1 MGDGDSGFD
10 HKHFLKNLT
19 QQAGVY
25 QMFDGTGDILYVGKA
40 KNLKKRLSS
49 YFRTS
54 GLTKKTAALV
64 CRIASIQVTVT
75 PSEAEALVLEHNLI
89 KAQKPPFNILLRD
102 DKSYPYILMTTGE
115 THPRIGFHRGSK
127 KKTGRYFGPF
137 PNASAVRESLNF
149 LQKTFTVRQCLD
161 SVYKNR
167 SRPCLLY
174 QIGRCSGPC
183 VDAISEED
191 YRADVEHTA
200 LFLEGKSDQL
210 QRDLAASMS
219 QAAERQEYE
228 RAAQLRD
235 QIQALRQIQAQ
246 QVIDS
251 GMSNLDVIACE
262 QGPGAACI
270 HILYVRQGRVMGSKS
285 YFPKDRLAS
294 DPAELLSAFLAHA
307 YLGNNSMDVPA
318 TVIVSHE
325 PPDAAALSEA
335 IAKQTKRQTK
345 ISANVRTYRAS
356 WLAMAIEAAR
366 QNVKTHIMAKQ
377 NQSQRFEHLAEIVDL
392 DEINR
397 IECFDISHSS
407 GEGTVA
413 SCVVFDSAGSRKSD
427 YRRFNIEGEKA
438 GDDYAAMAQALRRR
452 YSRLQKEA
460 KALPELVLIDG
471 GRGQVNAARHVLDE
485 LGITSI
491 MLLGVAKGT
500 TRKPGFETL
509 IFADGREQVLDEDAQ
524 ALHLIQQIR
533 DEAHR
538 FAITGHRQR
547 RDKRRRTSVLQDIP
561 GVGPKR
567 RKQLL
572 EHFGGMQEVQRASVD
587 DLAKVPSISKKLAQE
602 VYSVLHSE

>member
-1 MGDGDSGFD
+1 M
-10 HKHFLKNLT
+10 
-19 QQAGVY
+19 
-25 QMFDGTGDILYVGKA
+25 DI
-40 KNLKKRLSS
+40 
-49 YFRTS
+49 
-54 GLTKKTAALV
+54 
-64 CRIASIQVTVT
+64 
-75 PSEAEALVLEHNLI
+75 PS
-89 KAQKPPFNILLRD
+89 
-102 DKSYPYILMTTGE
+102 
-115 THPRIGFHRGSK
+115 
-127 KKTGRYFGPF
+127 
-137 PNASAVRESLNF
+137 
-149 LQKTFTVRQCLD
+149 
-161 SVYKNR
+161 
-167 SRPCLLY
+167 
-174 QIGRCSGPC
+174 
-183 VDAISEED
+183 
-191 YRADVEHTA
+191 
-200 LFLEGKSDQL
+200 
-210 QRDLAASMS
+210 
-219 QAAERQEYE
+219 
-228 RAAQLRD
+228 
-235 QIQALRQIQAQ
+235 
-246 QVIDS
+246 
-251 GMSNLDVIACE
+251 
-262 QGPGAACI
+262 
-270 HILYVRQGRVMGSKS
+270 
-285 YFPKDRLAS
+285 
-294 DPAELLSAFLAHA
+294 
-307 YLGNNSMDVPA
+307 

-335 IAKQTKRQTK
+335 IATQTKRQTK

-366 QNVKTHIMAKQ
+366 QNLKTHIMAKQ
-377 NQSQRFEHLAEIVDL
+377 NQSQRYEHLAEILDL

-427 YRRFNIEGEKA
+427 YRRFNIEGETA
-438 GDDYAAMAQALRRR
+438 GDDYGAMAQALRRR

-460 KALPELVLIDG
+460 KVLPELVLIDG

-587 DLAKVPSISKKLAQE
+587 DLAKVPTISKKLAQE